1 MLATLEPG
9 STQERVYQSM
19 LGTPAARA
27 GDIAARLDIETA
39 EVQAC
44 LPELLRRNL
53 LQESFDV
60 PGAYVAVD
68 PTAGLRQVVPRQN
81 AALPPGQRT
90 ASGASSA
97 LLRTLAG
104 GSRQPAA
111 TAGVER
117 LTGTHAVQQRVRQL
131 VGGAG
136 HEVLSLLPGD
146 LRPGQALH
154 TARRAAARTLDRG
167 GSVRTMIGHAAG
179 SGDDA
184 HREYGHW
191 LSTRGGEFRT
201 VADAPLSM
209 IIADR
214 RSALIPADP
223 RDPVDPTDPAHATDP
238 APAGQEFL
246 HLTDKGLV
254 APLLT
259 LFEQMWATAR
269 PLDTPR
275 VDLSDLERDLLR
287 LIAQGL
293 TDASAASRLHISPRT
308 ARRMMAAIMDRLGAR
323 SRFEAGLKSARTG
336 LI

>member
-19 LGTPAARA
+19 LGTPAARV
-27 GDIAARLDIETA
+27 GDIVARLDIETA

-44 LPELLRRNL
+44 LAELLRRNL
-53 LQESFDV
+53 LRESFEE

-68 PTAGLRQVVPRQN
+68 PTAGLRRVVARQN
-81 AALPPGQRT
+81 TAPPRGQRT
-90 ASGASSA
+90 APGTPSA

-104 GSRQPAA
+104 GSRRPGAA
-111 TAGVER
+111 AGVER

-131 VGGAG
+131 VGEAG

-146 LRPGQALH
+146 LRPAQALH

-167 GSVRTMIGHAAG
+167 GSVRTIGHAAG
-179 SGDDA
+179 SGDAA
-184 HREYGHW
+184 HREYGRW

-201 VADAPLSM
+201 VADAPLCM

-223 RDPVDPTDPAHATDP
+223 LDPTDPADTTDSAEP
-238 APAGQEFL
+238 GQEFL

-254 APLLT
+254 VPLLT

-287 LIAQGL
+287 LVAQGL

-308 ARRMMAAIMDRLGAR
+308 ARRMMAAIMNRLGAR
-323 SRFEAGLKSARTG
+323 SRFEAGLKSARAG